1 MGELTAEF
9 YRRTVHD
16 GLTCGPGVLG
26 IPEVEL
32 REAIDVTP
40 HARDGVTAWVAE
52 GGLELVPRAGRI
64 WGVVSGKEYAAAV
77 ADDSTRNDLGYDGG
91 YEDDGEDD
99 DGESVPTGVKSQT
112 QFYSHFLKYGMER
125 VKAWSRWVGVAPDR
139 AHYEQTMFQTR
150 AVYDEFEHYLE
161 QRHSTL
167 TPDSFD
173 DADRGLFFGVGTRS
187 KPAINS
193 SKFFWLMGRLR
204 KASVFSNSPPGSARL
219 ELTSLHSR
227 ARWHHV
233 VLQHPTDA
241 LTFSD
246 HT

>member
-1 MGELTAEF
+1 LLAYTMGELTAEF

-26 IPEVEL
+26 IPEMQL
-32 REAIDVTP
+32 RKAIEATP
-40 HARDGVTAWVAE
+40 HTRDGVTAWVTE

-99 DGESVPTGVKSQT
+99 DGESVPRGVKSQT

-139 AHYEQTMFQTR
+139 AHFEQTMFQTR
-150 AVYDEFEHYLE
+150 AVYDESDHYLE

-167 TPDSFD
+167 TPD
-173 DADRGLFFGVGTRS
+173 GLIPLAPKTSTRS
-187 KPAINS
+187 KPVGERRHNRAKRTRPVDPDQGN
-193 SKFFWLMGRLR
+193 
-204 KASVFSNSPPGSARL
+204 VPVAR
-219 ELTSLHSR
+219 
-227 ARWHHV
+227 
-233 VLQHPTDA
+233 
-241 LTFSD
+241 
-246 HT
+246 